1 MLQLTAVAFLA
12 IRSCAPPTLFFTL
25 LFILL
30 PAAGN
35 AELAVF
41 LDCKNRSCD
50 REFVFREL
58 PFIKFARDPKDA
70 DVHALITKQR
80 SAGGRRHVLS
90 LYGVANYEGQDLSL
104 NVATPNDASN
114 DQVRR
119 AVLEKLKLG
128 LIPYLLNTDLAN
140 SVSVEFNTPTIAG
153 DNQEAPESDPWNS
166 WVFRSEVGTN
176 MENEDSRR
184 LEEYWGSF
192 SANRVTDEWRM
203 GVGVDHNQ
211 KNRRFILEDESELN
225 DDTTRTSLTGAII
238 KSVSDHW
245 SLGIGASNQKST
257 YRNLNQ
263 GSRLAAAAEYNLFP
277 YRLSAEKALT
287 LGYFVGATEYQYEQ
301 ITVFGLLEETRMDH
315 GLFAEFDIDQTWGDI
330 SVGLRSAQML
340 DDTSLYRVSLGGN
353 LSYRVTRGLSV
364 SLWGESSLIKDQF
377 YLADTTAS
385 TSDILLGSAALNT
398 DTETRLG
405 VRLRYTFGSV
415 YNSVVNNRI
424 QGSSFARIF

>member
-1 MLQLTAVAFLA
+1 
-12 IRSCAPPTLFFTL
+12 
-25 LFILL
+25 
-30 PAAGN
+30 
-35 AELAVF
+35 
-41 LDCKNRSCD
+41 
-50 REFVFREL
+50 
-58 PFIKFARDPKDA
+58 
-70 DVHALITKQR
+70 
-80 SAGGRRHVLS
+80 
-90 LYGVANYEGQDLSL
+90 
-104 NVATPNDASN
+104 
-114 DQVRR
+114 
-119 AVLEKLKLG
+119 VLEKLKLG

-140 SVSVEFNTPTIAG
+140 SVSVEFNAPTIAG